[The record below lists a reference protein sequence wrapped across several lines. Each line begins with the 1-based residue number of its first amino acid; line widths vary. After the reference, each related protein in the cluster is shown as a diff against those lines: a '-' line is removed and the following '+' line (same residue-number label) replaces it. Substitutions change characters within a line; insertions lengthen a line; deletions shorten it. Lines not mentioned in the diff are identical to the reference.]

1 MKELKIWHI
10 GDTHTFHELLEIPKD
25 IDLVIFSG
33 DCSNPRDPYKNELE
47 VRNFIEW
54 FGALPIKHKVFVAGN
69 HDGSIEKGLVKKID
83 FTNSTIHYLENTH
96 ITIEG
101 VKIFGSPYTPR
112 FGDWA
117 FMKQRNKMDA
127 MWRNVIDE
135 DTNIVVVHGPPKGML
150 DLSYDRD
157 NRLEHCGDR
166 SLWNKVV
173 KINPELMLFGHIH
186 NNKDIVN
193 AGTRTAPDLKTT
205 FSNGSVVKDREFGML
220 SSNGNILN
228 IKLN

>member
-83 FTNSTIHYLENTH
+83 FANNTIHYLENTH

-112 FGDWA
+112 FGDWS

-135 DTNIVVVHGPPKGML
+135 DTNIIVVHGPPKGIL

-157 NRLEHCGDR
+157 NKLEHCGDK
-166 SLWNKVV
+166 SLWNAIV

-186 NNKDIVN
+186 NNKDIIN
-193 AGTRTAPDLKTT
+193 AGVRTVPNLKTT

-220 SSNGNILN
+220 SSNGNMLTIMQQ
-228 IKLN
+228 